1 MLANSPLILIISST
15 VLLCSALTAAF
26 LQISMLFFF
35 LFIIISELKV
45 ATVIS
50 RLTSLTFVW
59 LTTSLLLA
67 DMYICVY
74 LVLVLTARQS
84 WHFFFDLMYCHSII
98 TNSLC
103 TSARCCIYTAY
114 FPALVEY
121 FQCQWMINR
130 QSWRTRPIYNCTLIK
145 LDM

>member
-1 MLANSPLILIISST
+1 MLCIDSSIFT
-15 VLLCSALTAAF
+15 DFNA
-26 LQISMLFFF
+26 FFF

-84 WHFFFDLMYCHSII
+84 WHFSLIWCIVYCHSII

-103 TSARCCIYTAY
+103 ISARCCIYTAY

-130 QSWRTRPIYNCTLIK
+130 QSWRTRPISNCTLIT
-145 LDM
+145 LDL